1 MPVARTLL
9 FGEQGS
15 TKAARPC
22 RRFPMQMFL
31 SFFWIKRPRPC
42 LFRPYRQGSGS
53 LVFPLFSRPVWEFP
67 GGPFAVYRRT
77 GPGVL
82 EPPAGR
88 CWAAMRPNILL
99 CSGASRKTYYGWLCF
114 FIPLPVLTCAF
125 RYAPNKKVMIKMK
138 ISKQI
143 TGRSKTPN
151 RFFHIAPNK
160 IRNRSNKK
168 DA

>member
-53 LVFPLFSRPVWEFP
+53 LVFPLFSRPAWEFP
-67 GGPFAVYRRT
+67 GGPFAVYRRHRPR
-77 GPGVL
+77 GLGNPSRALFVRNEAKHPAL
-82 EPPAGR
+82 PWCRPKDPLWVALFFHSPPR
-88 CWAAMRPNILL
+88 FDLR
-99 CSGASRKTYYGWLCF
+99 
-114 FIPLPVLTCAF
+114 
-125 RYAPNKKVMIKMK
+125 MK
-138 ISKQI
+138 ICAEQKSDDQNENIKAN
-143 TGRSKTPN
+143 N
-151 RFFHIAPNK
+151 RQV
-160 IRNRSNKK
+160 K
-168 DA
+168 DAESILPYRSE